1 METADVIL
9 TDALQEL
16 VVQASESA
24 IPAVEAQTAIRY
36 LNRMMNRLASRGINL
51 GYTQINDLSDLL
63 TVPDGAVS
71 GVVTNLA
78 VELGNQYD
86 VPIGPGLAARAGAGM
101 EAMIDISFVIIPTR
115 MPDTA
120 PRGTGNTGEHFGTF
134 TSPFYP
140 GLTDD
145 VLTEAG
151 NSIELESG
159 T

>member
-1 METADVIL
+1 METADVIVQ
-9 TDALQEL
+9 DALQEL
-16 VVQASESA
+16 VVQASEAS
-24 IPAVEAQTAIRY
+24 IPAVEAQTAVRY
-36 LNRMMNRLASRGINL
+36 LNRMMDRLAARGINL
-51 GYTQINDLSDLL
+51 GYTKINNLGDPL

-71 GVVTNLA
+71 GVITNLA

-86 VPIGPGLAARAGAGM
+86 VPIGPSLAARASAGM
-101 EAMIDISFVIIPTR
+101 DAMLDIAFVIVPTR
-115 MPDTA
+115 FPDTL
-120 PRGTGNTGEHFGTF
+120 PRGSGNTGDNFGTF

-145 VLTEAG
+145 VLTEGG

>member
-1 METADVIL
+1 METADAIV

-16 VVQASESA
+16 VIQASEAS
-24 IPAVEAQTAIRY
+24 IPAVDAQTAIRY
-36 LNRMMNRLASRGINL
+36 MNRMMARLAARGINL
-51 GYTQINDLSDLL
+51 GYTNVSSLGDLI

-86 VPIGPGLAARAGAGM
+86 VPISPGLAARASAGTD
-101 EAMIDISFVIIPTR
+101 AMLDLAFVIVPTR
-115 MPDTA
+115 FPDTL
-120 PRGTGNTGEHFGTF
+120 PRGSGNTGEFGRFNST
-134 TSPFYP
+134 FYP
-140 GLTDD
+140 GSTDD
-145 VLTEAG
+145 ILDEAG